1 MEDNKED
8 RVDIKNISKN
18 DSSKRETNKEEV
30 GKSQIQKS
38 KSKAVKKGKLKIKK
52 MEKGKQLEKEIT
64 RLKQELMEKDEQ
76 LYEYVDTLQRLQAE
90 FENFKKRTIK
100 EQDKFVSVANKDL
113 IRELLPVLDNFER
126 AINSYKNDNEVQT
139 IIEGLNIINNQ
150 FNQLLNK
157 ENLKEIYP
165 EGEMFDPRY
174 HEAVIQVENDQHDE
188 GTILEV
194 LKKGYF
200 LNDTL
205 LRPAT
210 VKVSKKPDK
219 S

>member
-1 MEDNKED
+1 MENNRED
-8 RVDIKNISKN
+8 RVDIKNINKS
-18 DSSKRETNKEEV
+18 DSSKREANKEEV
-30 GKSQIQKS
+30 EKSRIQKS
-38 KSKAVKKGKLKIKK
+38 RSKAGKKRKLKIEK
-52 MEKGKQLEKEIT
+52 MEKEKQLEKEIT
-64 RLKQELMEKDEQ
+64 RLKEELLEKDEQ
-76 LYEYVDTLQRLQAE
+76 LCEYVDTLQRLQAE
-90 FENFKKRTIK
+90 FENFKKRTLK
-100 EQDKFVSVANKDL
+100 EQNKLVLLANKDL
-113 IRELLPVLDNFER
+113 IKELLPVLDNFER
-126 AINSYKNDNEVQT
+126 AINSYKNGDEVQT

-174 HEAVIQVENDQHDE
+174 HKAVIQIENDQHEE

-200 LNDTL
+200 LNDSL
-205 LRPAT
+205 LRPAV

>member
-1 MEDNKED
+1 MENNRED
-8 RVDIKNISKN
+8 RVDIKNINKS
-18 DSSKRETNKEEV
+18 DSSKREANKEGVE
-30 GKSQIQKS
+30 KSRIQKS
-38 KSKAVKKGKLKIKK
+38 RSKAGKKRKLKIEK
-52 MEKGKQLEKEIT
+52 MEKEKQLEKEIT
-64 RLKQELMEKDEQ
+64 RLKEELLEKDEQ
-76 LYEYVDTLQRLQAE
+76 LCEYVDTLQRLQAE
-90 FENFKKRTIK
+90 FENFKKRTLK
-100 EQDKFVSVANKDL
+100 EQNKLVLLANKDL
-113 IRELLPVLDNFER
+113 IKELLPVLDNFER
-126 AINSYKNDNEVQT
+126 AINSYKNGDEVQT

-174 HEAVIQVENDQHDE
+174 HKAVIQIENDQHEE

-200 LNDTL
+200 LNDSL
-205 LRPAT
+205 LRPAV

>member
-1 MEDNKED
+1 LENNRED
-8 RVDIKNISKN
+8 RVDIKNINKS
-18 DSSKRETNKEEV
+18 DSSKREANKEEV
-30 GKSQIQKS
+30 EKSRIQKS
-38 KSKAVKKGKLKIKK
+38 RSKAGKKRKLKIEK
-52 MEKGKQLEKEIT
+52 MEKEKQLEKEIT
-64 RLKQELMEKDEQ
+64 RLKEELLEKDEQ
-76 LYEYVDTLQRLQAE
+76 LCEYVDTLQRLQAE
-90 FENFKKRTIK
+90 FENFKKRTLK
-100 EQDKFVSVANKDL
+100 EQNKLVLLANKDL
-113 IRELLPVLDNFER
+113 IKELLPVLDNFER
-126 AINSYKNDNEVQT
+126 AINSYKNGDEVQT

-174 HEAVIQVENDQHDE
+174 HKAVIQIENDQHEE

-200 LNDTL
+200 LNDSL
-205 LRPAT
+205 LRPAV